1 MGTGKEGQTQVTGSK
16 IVKLERKGT
25 LQRETAETEG
35 AIKYIK
41 NLPEVI

>member
-1 MGTGKEGQTQVTGSK
+1 MDTGKEGQTRVTGRK
-16 IVKLERKGT
+16 IEKLERKGT